1 MHWEP
6 GANRVVTIPV
16 DYHPVLSSVFS
27 EPPVYVTCMRSGFI
41 SDEAAS
47 TEPTYEKLHR
57 KRQSK
62 IGDLRVDVA
71 GRCCMDCVACSNRL
85 EAEEDADACS
95 MRRGRGVVTTVH
107 TVKHCISTRLSV
119 VILVDLVLAFL
130 FISPPHVTSHTVA
143 QTMRGIYKGVGTAVW
158 QRLLRLV
165 FGLEEGAGEAA
176 GYVCTPNLIEEQLGV
191 PLPPP
196 VRDGRYQNVVPLDPW
211 VMGIGY
217 WVLSSIA
224 VMAKW

>member
-1 MHWEP
+1 
-6 GANRVVTIPV
+6 
-16 DYHPVLSSVFS
+16 
-27 EPPVYVTCMRSGFI
+27 
-41 SDEAAS
+41 
-47 TEPTYEKLHR
+47 
-57 KRQSK
+57 
-62 IGDLRVDVA
+62 
-71 GRCCMDCVACSNRL
+71 
-85 EAEEDADACS
+85 
-95 MRRGRGVVTTVH
+95 
-107 TVKHCISTRLSV
+107 
-119 VILVDLVLAFL
+119 
-130 FISPPHVTSHTVA
+130 
-143 QTMRGIYKGVGTAVW
+143 MRGIYKGVGTAVW